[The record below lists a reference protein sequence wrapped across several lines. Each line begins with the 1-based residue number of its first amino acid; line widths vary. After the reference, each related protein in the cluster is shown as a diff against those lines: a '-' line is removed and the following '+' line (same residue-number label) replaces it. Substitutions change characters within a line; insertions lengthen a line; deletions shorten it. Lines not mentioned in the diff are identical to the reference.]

1 MKRKLLTDMVG
12 GGADGFIGAPHQ
24 IAAGLDR
31 KIDFLADR
39 IQGMSFLAAAVESAK
54 KGSVWTRLT

>member
-1 MKRKLLTDMVG
+1 MKRKLLMGMVG

-39 IQGMSFLAAAVESAK
+39 IQGMSFLL
-54 KGSVWTRLT
+54 RLSKVRRKEASGLG